1 MGLTRD
7 DFALIGD
14 ELKTLNA
21 VVQSTVTEFLIAAPD
36 EDPLDGM
43 SMIFTFVPG
52 FGRSIEVD
60 IAGLQIDVDLN
71 GAGFAGGCVKPG
83 GTTP

>member
-7 DFALIGD
+7 AFALTD
-14 ELKTLNA
+14 EELKRLNA
-21 VVQSTVTEFLIAAPD
+21 VIEETVTAYFKAAPH

-43 SMIFTFVPG
+43 SVIFTFVPG

-60 IAGLQIDVDLN
+60 IAGRRIDVD
-71 GAGFAGGCVKPG
+71 P
-83 GTTP
+83 